1 MLLAR
6 ERVAPGACA
15 TFGVGEIP
23 VGEGLVVEAGVAG
36 GGSGAGNGFEVRR
49 VGGRD
54 AESQSPAH
62 GDGIPVT
69 EHPVSMLVG
78 LFRWTIVHRHS
89 AADFEQFAF
98 AEVSPGT
105 ECPVSPVRR
114 NSR

>member
-1 MLLAR
+1 VRLLLAR
-6 ERVAPGACA
+6 ERVVRRVRAPLLVSVRFQSARV
-15 TFGVGEIP
+15 F
-23 VGEGLVVEAGVAG
+23 VVEAGVAG

-78 LFRWTIVHRHS
+78 LF
-89 AADFEQFAF
+89 
-98 AEVSPGT
+98 
-105 ECPVSPVRR
+105 
-114 NSR
+114 

>member
-1 MLLAR
+1 VR
-6 ERVAPGACA
+6 H
-15 TFGVGEIP
+15 FGVGEIP

-78 LFRWTIVHRHS
+78 LFRWTILTRDG
-89 AADFEQFAF
+89 ATDFEQSAF
-98 AEVSPGT
+98 TEVSLGT
-105 ECPVSPVRR
+105 ECPVGPVRSD
-114 NSR
+114 SRCWGGVSGTVSEY